1 MLDCGGKVLDL
12 SAPRVMGILNVT
24 PDSFSDGG
32 DFFCVDAAL
41 RRAEAMVAEGAD
53 LIDIGGE
60 STRPGSAGVDAG
72 EELRRVVPVVEALA
86 RRLPVPISIDT
97 SKPDVMRA
105 AADVGAGMINDV
117 CALQAAGALA
127 AAAETGLPVCLMHML
142 GEPRTMQHDP
152 VYADVVSDV
161 AAFLAARIAVCEE
174 AGIPRARLIIDPG
187 FGFGKS
193 LTHNLCLL
201 ARLDDLR
208 SLGAPIL
215 AGLSRKSSLG
225 AVVGR
230 PVEGRLAASLTAAV
244 LAVQNGAAIVRVHD
258 VAQTVDALRI
268 LAAVSAARQG

>member
-1 MLDCGGKVLDL
+1 
-12 SAPRVMGILNVT
+12 MGILNVT

-32 DFFCVDAAL
+32 DFFCVDAAV

-105 AADVGAGMINDV
+105 AADAGAGMINDV
-117 CALQAAGALA
+117 CALQAAGALS

-142 GEPRTMQHDP
+142 GEPRTMQQDP
-152 VYADVVSDV
+152 VYADVVSEV
-161 AAFLAARIAVCEE
+161 AAFLAARIAVCEQ

-193 LTHNLCLL
+193 LKHNLRLL
-201 ARLDDLR
+201 AQLDDLR

-258 VAQTVDALRI
+258 VAQTVDALKI